1 MSNPYPSR
9 RELRLQRER
18 AERARLREAEL
29 KRWTDEVEQRD
40 QPPLEPLSPLPVPDQ
55 TDGADDGADQPSEP
69 VPDQMPPEVE
79 ADQTAS
85 EPLPSRRYR
94 RAVSPVTS
102 TGMLPIISK
111 PSEQSKEPKPRS
123 RREARQQA
131 SRRAAQ
137 RRAEIARLEREQER
151 QGEELKPRRRATAPQ
166 TTPPPAPATVDPVE
180 NLDDEL
186 ADVEITST
194 HELSATEITDM
205 GGLDTIEIRRAEL
218 RAETERLTQEI
229 IELGESNPN
238 VIDPK
243 LLRRQKELAEKS
255 QELQDLET
263 AAIELVESE
272 AIEAP
277 PEETDPAA
285 ADEVEQEPAT
295 DALTAPDDVETAE
308 PKTESAAPQTTQ
320 QSSADA
326 AEQQAEDQPVVRS
339 RRRSR
344 RRTTQG
350 PFVSGPFEITEDTAA
365 PAAEEPAAEKT
376 KKPPLAEFVRAPV
389 EPEPERDPREP
400 LEASAA
406 HGLDTLDARDVE
418 APDRRLRMSAVVMF
432 AIGLIA
438 LIIAIILLV

>member
-1 MSNPYPSR
+1 MS
-9 RELRLQRER
+9 
-18 AERARLREAEL
+18 
-29 KRWTDEVEQRD
+29 
-40 QPPLEPLSPLPVPDQ
+40 
-55 TDGADDGADQPSEP
+55 
-69 VPDQMPPEVE
+69 
-79 ADQTAS
+79 
-85 EPLPSRRYR
+85 
-94 RAVSPVTS
+94 
-102 TGMLPIISK
+102 
-111 PSEQSKEPKPRS
+111 
-123 RREARQQA
+123 
-131 SRRAAQ
+131 
-137 RRAEIARLEREQER
+137 
-151 QGEELKPRRRATAPQ
+151 
-166 TTPPPAPATVDPVE
+166 
-180 NLDDEL
+180 
-186 ADVEITST
+186 
-194 HELSATEITDM
+194 
-205 GGLDTIEIRRAEL
+205 GLDTIEIRRAEL

-295 DALTAPDDVETAE
+295 DAQTAPDDVETAE

-326 AEQQAEDQPVVRS
+326 AEQQAEDQPVARS

-350 PFVSGPFEITEDTAA
+350 PFVSGPFEITQDTTA
-365 PAAEEPAAEKT
+365 PASEEPAAEKT
-376 KKPPLAEFVRAPV
+376 KKPPLADFIRAPV